1 MNRKQKKWMRM
12 VYVPATMRRPGADT
26 KVGGSPVM
34 VIGPPAAA
42 ARQETEENRSL
53 PPPATLCCLLGQTG
67 VEKLRPVVAA
77 VSSLKGSTAMSP
89 WLPVGQVRR

>member
-1 MNRKQKKWMRM
+1 MRM
-12 VYVPATMRRPGADT
+12 IYVLATMRRPGADT

-53 PPPATLCCLLGQTG
+53 PPPATLCCLLGVGQTG

-77 VSSLKGSTAMSP
+77 VSSLKGRTAMSP